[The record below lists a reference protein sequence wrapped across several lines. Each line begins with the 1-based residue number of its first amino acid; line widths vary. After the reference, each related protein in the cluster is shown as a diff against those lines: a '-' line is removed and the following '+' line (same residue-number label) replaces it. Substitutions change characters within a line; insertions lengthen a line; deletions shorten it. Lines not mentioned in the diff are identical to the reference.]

1 MTTMTTPQ
9 DQYKRDAHIYEY
21 GSAANP
27 VMPPIPVLVHPPEL
41 HATGPTRVLPFD
53 LSSHMEIADGP
64 ATSPNLMASFVR
76 VCEGESIATQATAT
90 SQAFYIIRGN
100 GTSTSQ
106 EHGTMEWSTGDMLV
120 LPVTPGEVT
129 HTCSTAEK
137 YGGAA
142 LYWIHDQPLLD
153 YLGVLPSG

>member
-1 MTTMTTPQ
+1 MSSTQ
-9 DQYKRDAHIYEY
+9 DNYRKDAHIYEY

-27 VMPPIPVLVHPPEL
+27 TMAPIPVLAHPPEL
-41 HATGPTRVLPFD
+41 HETGPSRILPFD
-53 LSSHMEIADGP
+53 LSRHMEICDGP

-76 VCEGESIATQATAT
+76 IVEGDSIATQATAT
-90 SQAFYIIRGN
+90 SQAFYVIRGN
-100 GTSTSQ
+100 GTSTSE
-106 EHGTMEWSTGDMLV
+106 EHGTMEWSTGDMMV

-129 HTCSTAEK
+129 HACTTAEN
-137 YGGAA
+137 GGAA